1 MKNSIEVRATVK
13 RLVFYSDQTNYMVAR
28 VDAAEGS
35 DLQVNT
41 IIGNIANPVEGC
53 TYIFTGNYVEHE
65 KYGRQ
70 FNAVSAV
77 LQEEKNE
84 DEIRAVLLSGII
96 KGVGEK
102 RADII
107 IEAFGKET
115 LDVIENDYR
124 KLEKLEGI
132 SRKLAKEIHEY
143 YMQHKEEGKV
153 LGFLQSIGFGMKAA
167 SNIYELYGKQ
177 SIEKVKKDPYALIK
191 DIDGIG
197 FLKVDKT
204 VANLGL
210 EYDSEKRVKAGILHI
225 IENAGNLGHCY
236 LPQEELVKSAVSL
249 LGVDEEIVAGNL
261 LPLVATNDIFIE
273 EGSDGRRVYSFN
285 MYTFE
290 ENLATY
296 INRLSKAKTSDL
308 RVDINNLINEAE
320 VTKGIKLSKT
330 QREAVASCME
340 GNINV
345 ITGGPGTGKTTIIY
359 TILSILKS
367 AGKNV
372 EIAAPTGRAAMRITE
387 TSSFEAKTIH
397 RLLEYGGGEAGKG
410 FARNS
415 KNPLEC
421 DALIIDEASMV
432 DVILAYSLFKAIKP
446 GTRIIV
452 VGDSDQ
458 LPSVGAGNVLADLI
472 KSEVINVI
480 RLTEIFRQN
489 EKSMIVQN
497 AHAINHRKFPICNTE
512 DGDFFFLE
520 RSENPAI
527 INVIM
532 NLCKNSAKR
541 NGYDPMQD
549 FQVLCIQKKGEC
561 GTENLNSILQ
571 NMLNP
576 KIDDNSEINYFGS
589 VFRLGDKVMH
599 IKNNYDLK
607 WHSNRTGERGRG
619 IFNGEIGNIV
629 FVSKADDVLAVEYT
643 GGRVARYSKPEFKE
657 IQPAYAITVHKSQG
671 NEFPVVIIPVVG
683 AAPMLATKNLLYT
696 AVTRA
701 KDKVVLVGKK
711 TNIFYMLK
719 NNFEEKRYSAL
730 AERLRYFSAVTS

>member
-1 MKNSIEVRATVK
+1 MKNSIEVRATIK

-28 VDAAEGS
+28 VDAAGES
-35 DLQVNT
+35 DLQANT
-41 IIGNIANPVEGC
+41 VVGNIANPMEGC
-53 TYIFTGNYVEHE
+53 TYVFSGNYVDHE

-70 FNAVSAV
+70 FSAVSAV
-77 LQEEKNE
+77 LQEVKSE
-84 DEIRAVLLSGII
+84 DEIKAVLLSGII

-107 IEAFGKET
+107 IEAFGEKT
-115 LDVIENDYR
+115 LDIIENDYK
-124 KLEKLEGI
+124 KLEKLGGI
-132 SRKLAKEIHEY
+132 SKKLAKEIHDY
-143 YMQHKEEGKV
+143 YIEHKEEGKI
-153 LGFLQSIGFGMKAA
+153 LGFLQNIGFGVKAA
-167 SNIYELYGKQ
+167 SSIYELYGKH
-177 SIEKVKKDPYALIK
+177 SIEKVKKDPYSLIK

-210 EYDSEKRVKAGILHI
+210 EYDSEKRVRAGILHI

-236 LPQEELVKSAVSL
+236 LPQEELVKSAAAL
-249 LGVDEEIVAGNL
+249 LGVDYDIVTENL
-261 LPLVATNDIFIE
+261 LPLAATNDIFIE
-273 EGSDGRRVYSFN
+273 EGSEGRRIYPFN

-290 ENLATY
+290 ENLAVY
-296 INRLSKAKTSDL
+296 ISKLSKAETDDL
-308 RVDINNLINEAE
+308 RVDINNLIDEAE
-320 VTKGIKLSKT
+320 VTKGIRLSPM
-330 QREAVASCME
+330 QRKAVSACME
-340 GNINV
+340 ESISI

-397 RLLEYGGGEAGKG
+397 RLLEYGGTESGKG
-410 FARNS
+410 FARNA

-421 DALIIDEASMV
+421 DALIVDEASMV
-432 DVILAYSLFKAIKP
+432 DAVLAYSLFRAIKP

-472 KSEVINVI
+472 NSGVINVI

-497 AHAINHRKFPICNTE
+497 AHAINNREFPICNTE

-520 RSENPAI
+520 RGENPAI

-541 NGYDPMQD
+541 NGYNPMQD

-576 KIDDNSEINYFGS
+576 KVDDNSEINYFGS

-607 WHSNRTGERGRG
+607 WHSNITGERGCG

-629 FVSKADDVLAVEYT
+629 FISRADDVLAVEYT
-643 GGRVARYSKPEFKE
+643 GGRVARYSKQELKE
-657 IQPAYAITVHKSQG
+657 IQLAYAITVHKSQG
-671 NEFPVVIIPVVG
+671 NEFPVVIMPVVG

-701 KDKVVLVGKK
+701 KDKVVLIGKK

-730 AERLRYFSAVTS
+730 AERLRYFSEVTS